1 MKTNPSFRIFKFST
15 LVPLA
20 IAIAAALV
28 MQPMRA
34 IAIQQTLVITE
45 NNSTSTG
52 LTATLTTSSGTT
64 SLTVTQPFSADN
76 WLIALPGIGGDLQLW
91 NEPEAGFFNLVEA
104 QGVANRIAVAS
115 DSSISG
121 VPSIADDTTDMT
133 TFTLNGGSL
142 WVTFDDD
149 GDVAAVPDTGSTL
162 GLLSLSVVA
171 LLGATRLR
179 FLQLAA

>member
-1 MKTNPSFRIFKFST
+1 MKTKII
-15 LVPLA
+15 LLLA

-28 MQPMRA
+28 TQPMRA
-34 IAIQQTLVITE
+34 VAITNFLVITE

-64 SLTVTQPFSADN
+64 SLTVTQPNSADN
-76 WLIALPGIGGDLQLW
+76 WFIALPGIGGDLQLW
-91 NEPEAGFFNLVEA
+91 NEPEAGFFNLVQA
-104 QGVANRIAVAS
+104 QGVVNRIAVAS

-121 VPSIADDTTDMT
+121 VPSIADDTPDTT
-133 TFTLNGGSL
+133 TFTLNGSAL
-142 WVTFDDD
+142 SVTFDDD

>member
-1 MKTNPSFRIFKFST
+1 MSNPT
-15 LVPLA
+15 LKLLPALM

-28 MQPMRA
+28 TQPMRA
-34 IAIQQTLVITE
+34 VPINQFLVITE

-52 LTATLTTSSGTT
+52 LTATLTTPSGTT
-64 SLTVTQPFSADN
+64 SLTVTQPNTTDSWF
-76 WLIALPGIGGDLQLW
+76 IALPGIGGDLQLW

-104 QGVANRIAVAS
+104 QGAANRIAVAS

-121 VPSIADDTTDMT
+121 VPSIADDTADTT
-133 TFTLNGGSL
+133 TFTLNGSAL
-142 WVTFDDD
+142 SVTFDDD
-149 GDVAAVPDTGSTL
+149 GDAAAPTPDTGSTL

-179 FLQLAA
+179 FLHLVA